1 MTQTLY
7 EEKGRATIRAER
19 TNTRL
24 QEQCPTY
31 FNEDVWRSFCSH
43 WRNRSFK
50 KKSAINAENRRKL
63 QVVHTTGAKPF
74 YKFKQDL
81 DQKYS
86 ESPTVVQYW
95 DETHKSKNTEE
106 WASERARLI
115 GNQMRE
121 ILATKEASGEASHGW
136 KTEISALVEAQGPIK
151 KNRVL
156 GLPRVPANSVIQALQ
171 DTQSQMN
178 CRSQPSSSG
187 SGAGSSRSGPWIP
200 DESFDFP

>member
-7 EEKGRATIRAER
+7 EERDRATIRAER
-19 TNTRL
+19 NNTTL

-50 KKSAINAENRRKL
+50 EKSAINAKNRSNL

-74 YKFKQDL
+74 YKYKQDL

-106 WASERARLI
+106 FASERARLI

-121 ILATKEASGEASHGW
+121 ILATKEASGEASHDW
-136 KTEISALVEAQGPIK
+136 KTGISALVEAQGQIK

-156 GLPRVPANSVIQALQ
+156 GLPRVPANAVIQALQ
-171 DTQSQMN
+171 D
-178 CRSQPSSSG
+178 RSQPTSSR
-187 SGAGSSRSGPWIP
+187 SGAGSSRSGPGIP
-200 DESFDFP
+200 DERFDFP